1 MSVINCRVYYL
12 RPGYRDIR
20 AWLSHPDHVYIGRRG
35 VVFIKGARYPVR
47 DSLWTN
53 PYKVGRDGTRADVLE
68 KYEALMRAKLAA
80 NEELRE
86 ELMQL
91 EGKVLGCWCAPE
103 PCHGHVLLRL
113 LEELRP
119 K

>member
-1 MSVINCRVYYL
+1 MSVVNCRVYYL
-12 RPGYRDIR
+12 RPGYRNIR
-20 AWLSHPDHVYIGRRG
+20 EWMLHPDHVYIGRRD
-35 VVFIKGARYPVR
+35 VVFMKGERYPAR
-47 DSLWTN
+47 DSIWTN
-53 PYKVGRDGTRADVLE
+53 PYRVGRDGTREDVLF

-80 NEELRE
+80 DAELQT
-86 ELMQL
+86 ELMRL

-113 LEELRP
+113 IEEAQS